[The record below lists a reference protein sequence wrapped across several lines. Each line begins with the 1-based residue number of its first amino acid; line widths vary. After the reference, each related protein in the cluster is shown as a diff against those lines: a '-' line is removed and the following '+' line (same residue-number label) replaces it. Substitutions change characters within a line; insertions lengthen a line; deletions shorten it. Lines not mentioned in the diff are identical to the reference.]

1 MEGDEDSV
9 AIAGWKL
16 FPVVAH
22 HAVRPPVGGKCGNRS
37 DLVRAR
43 THPFAAVTAVLGRK
57 GKLSRHTVVIAFRPA
72 IVAARLQKQQL
83 FGRQSSFLG
92 GLVEVGPIRMQL
104 VSSVL
109 GHEYPAGGVEG
120 KAFSIAYPRCVA
132 CCR

>member
-43 THPFAAVTAVLGRK
+43 THTFAAVTAVLGRK
-57 GKLSRHTVVIAFRPA
+57 DELLPHCVVIAFRPA

-92 GLVEVGPIRMQL
+92 GLVEIGPIRMQL
-104 VSSVL
+104 VSPVL
-109 GHEYPAGGVEG
+109 GHEYPAGPVDG
-120 KAFSIAYPRCVA
+120 KAFRIAYPRCVA
-132 CCR
+132 CGR

>member
-43 THPFAAVTAVLGRK
+43 THPFAAVTAVLGREDE
-57 GKLSRHTVVIAFRPA
+57 LLPHRVVIAFGPA

-92 GLVEVGPIRMQL
+92 GVVEIGPVRMQL

-109 GHEYPAGGVEG
+109 GREYPTGRVDG
-120 KAFSIAYPRCVA
+120 KAFRIAY
-132 CCR
+132 

>member
-22 HAVRPPVGGKCGNRS
+22 HAVRRPVGGKCGNRS

-43 THPFAAVTAVLGRK
+43 AHPFAAVTPVLGREDE
-57 GKLSRHTVVIAFRPA
+57 LLPPCVVIALRPA
-72 IVAARLQKQQL
+72 IVAARLQQQQL
-83 FGRQSSFLG
+83 LGGQSSFLG
-92 GLVEVGPIRMQL
+92 GLVEIGPIRMQL

-109 GHEYPAGGVEG
+109 GHEYPAGESMA
-120 KAFSIAYPRCVA
+120 KPSALRIPVA
-132 CCR
+132 

>member
-22 HAVRPPVGGKCGNRS
+22 HAVRPPVGGKRGNRS

-43 THPFAAVTAVLGRK
+43 TLTFAAVTAVLGRK
-57 GKLSRHTVVIAFRPA
+57 DELLSHCVVIAFRPA

-83 FGRQSSFLG
+83 FGRQNSFLG
-92 GLVEVGPIRMQL
+92 GLVEIGPIRMQL

-109 GHEYPAGGVEG
+109 GHEYPAGGVDG
-120 KAFSIAYPRCVA
+120 KAFSIADPRC
-132 CCR
+132 